1 MESVEKF
8 IVVNAPV
15 GSAYQLWAD
24 FENFPKFM
32 KSLREVRR
40 IDEKR
45 YYFRSERGGTE
56 YEIIVEMSLQIPERR
71 IAWRTTSGEESSGVV
86 SFEAEADGR
95 TKVRFE
101 MLYDSRAGW
110 RDPVFL
116 SERLQSNLENFK
128 KLIETGNC

>member
-15 GSAYQLWAD
+15 GSAYQLWTD

-32 KSLREVRR
+32 KSLHEVRR

-45 YYFRSERGGTE
+45 CYFRSERGGKE

-71 IAWRTTSGEESSGVV
+71 VAWRTTSGEESSGAVT
-86 SFEAEADGR
+86 FESEADGR
-95 TKVRFE
+95 TQVRFK
-101 MLYDSRAGW
+101 MLYDSHAGW
-110 RDPVFL
+110 KDPVAL
-116 SERLQSNLENFK
+116 SERIQSNLENFK